1 MDLNLID
8 KKSKVMPMLVKLH
21 DSHKLYSLAKDKR
34 PLAQSELSSAMAELL
49 EMQNTPRE
57 EELIADV
64 LIGLMRQAE
73 KDLRMALSEKLSVMD
88 NVPFRLALHIA
99 NDEIAIA
106 KPVLKNSMALGDLD
120 LIYIIKSK
128 TSEYW
133 QAIAQRKTMSD
144 QVINLLA
151 ETQDNPTALNLVEN
165 MDIILPQEAAKIIS
179 VLARNEERLA
189 ASLVYRPDVCNELAS
204 ALYKHVGQELKT
216 FITENYC
223 VQTGDIIDVV
233 DDIVLEFEQTKAS
246 EFTPSQSMINTAQRH
261 RQKGLL
267 TMGMM
272 LGTLRRGQIQTFIAQ
287 LSVFSGVS
295 VAQTEEFLSQDKG
308 NGLAV
313 LCRANDI
320 MKSDFVTIYLLTN
333 QLRQK
338 GRMVDMHDMNRAV
351 VFYNKITKDVAL
363 HVLAAAKR

>member
-1 MDLNLID
+1 
-8 KKSKVMPMLVKLH
+8 MPMLVKLH
-21 DSHKLYSLAKDKR
+21 DSHKLYSLAKDKQ

-49 EMQNTPRE
+49 EMQNSPRE

-73 KDLRMALSEKLSVMD
+73 KDLRMALSEKLSLMD

-99 NDEIAIA
+99 NDEIDVAG
-106 KPVLKNSMALGDLD
+106 PVLKKSMALGDLD

-133 QAIAQRKTMSD
+133 QVIAQRKKMSD
-144 QVINLLA
+144 QVINILA
-151 ETQDNPTALNLVEN
+151 ETRDNPTALNLVEN
-165 MDIILPQEAAKIIS
+165 MDIILPQDALKTIADIAK
-179 VLARNEERLA
+179 NEERLA
-189 ASLVYRPDVCNELAS
+189 ASLVHRPDVTNDIACAI
-204 ALYKHVGQELKT
+204 YKHVGQELKK
-216 FITENYC
+216 FIVENYDI
-223 VQTGDIIDVV
+223 QTDDILAVV
-233 DDIVLEFEQTKAS
+233 DDIVLEFEQTAAS
-246 EFTPSQSMINTAQRH
+246 EYTPSQAMINAAQRH

-287 LSVFSGVS
+287 LSVFAGMST
-295 VAQTEEFLSQDKG
+295 AQVEEFLSQEKG

-338 GRMVDMHDMNRAV
+338 GRMVDINDMNRAV
-351 VFYNKITKDVAL
+351 NFFNKITKDVAL
-363 HVLAAAKR
+363 HVLGAAKR